1 MSKNFLFFSA
11 QYLPTVGG
19 VERYTYNLAKELSLA
34 GNRVTIVT
42 SQVDGQLETEITG
55 DIRIIRLPG
64 FRLLGG
70 RFPVPRHGRDFQ
82 RLIRLLKNEQFDL
95 AVIQTR
101 FYLLSAFGARFAKR
115 QNIPSIVIE
124 HGTNHFSVG
133 SPILSWVGRV
143 YEHGISCYLRHL
155 CSHFYGVSQAC
166 CDWLAHFGIHAEGKL
181 YNSVNPEDIQSILSA
196 SSESYREVLHLED
209 AVIVSY
215 TGRLVPEKGI
225 RKLVAAVEQLR
236 ASGSPVQLLVAGDGP
251 LLEEL
256 TTQQHPGVLILGR
269 LNFNHVVALLKDTD
283 IFCLPTD
290 YPEGF
295 PTSVLEA
302 AACRC
307 YIVTT
312 TRGGSKEL
320 ISDES
325 FGAILKNNTVEE
337 IAAAITQAVSDTA
350 YRTAA
355 VEKAY
360 HRLCERFTWKQTSAK
375 LLEIT
380 DALNS

>member
-11 QYLPTVGG
+11 QYLPTMGG
-19 VERYTYNLAKELSLA
+19 VERYTYNLAKELSHA

-42 SQVDGQLETEITG
+42 SQVDSQPETEIAG
-55 DIRIIRLPG
+55 EVRIIRLPG

-70 RFPVPRHGRDFQ
+70 RFPVPKYGKDFRQ
-82 RLIRLLKNEQFDL
+82 LIQPLKDEQFDL

-115 QNIPSIVIE
+115 QGVPAIIIE

-133 SPILSWVGRV
+133 SPILSWLGRV

-181 YNSVNPEDIQSILSA
+181 YNSVNPEEIQSILS
-196 SSESYREVLHLED
+196 SSSKNYREVLHLGD

-225 RKLVAAVEQLR
+225 RKLVAAIEQLR
-236 ASGSPVQLLVAGDGP
+236 ASGLPVQLLAAGDGP

-256 TTQQHPGVLILGR
+256 TSQQHLGILFLGK
-269 LNFNHVVALLKDTD
+269 LDFNHVVALLKDTD

-325 FGAILKNNTVEE
+325 FGAILKSNTVEE
-337 IAAAITQAVSDTA
+337 IAAAIAHAVSDTA

-355 VEKAY
+355 AEKAY

-375 LLEIT
+375 LLEIAE
-380 DALNS
+380 ALSN